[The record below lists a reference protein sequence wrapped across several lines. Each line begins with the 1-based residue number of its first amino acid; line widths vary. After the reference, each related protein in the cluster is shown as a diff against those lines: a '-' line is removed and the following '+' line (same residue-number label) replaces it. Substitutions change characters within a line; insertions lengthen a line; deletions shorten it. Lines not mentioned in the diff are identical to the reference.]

1 MSVKDMVVFDNQ
13 PSVYHQGHYQDQII
27 QPWEILHSVKN
38 AEHNCILLSSNGLT
52 ATKNHKHLLICK
64 GGKKKKLPSLQTS
77 YTDLKHLTASY
88 ILSGVLLVTQ
98 SDAGECRT

>member
-64 GGKKKKLPSLQTS
+64 GGKKKKTAIIADKLYRSQTFNSKLYTIRGIAS
-77 YTDLKHLTASY
+77 YTK
-88 ILSGVLLVTQ
+88 
-98 SDAGECRT
+98 